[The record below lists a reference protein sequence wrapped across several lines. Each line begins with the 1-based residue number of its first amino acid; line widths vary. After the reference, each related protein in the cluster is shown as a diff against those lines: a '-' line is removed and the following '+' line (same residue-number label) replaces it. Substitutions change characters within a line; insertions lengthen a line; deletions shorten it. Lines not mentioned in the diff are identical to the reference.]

1 MTMVNKDIIVNETD
15 QQIKDIPLVRE
26 NLYLIQ
32 NENTQKK

>member
-1 MTMVNKDIIVNETD
+1 MVNKDIIVNETD